1 MRRFYY
7 FYWMNKKELR
17 TKYKAL
23 RSQLSEEDLE
33 EMSLAIANKVLTL
46 PVWEKTYFQI
56 FLPIAEQKE
65 VNTEFIL
72 HLLSGKDKEI
82 IVSKSDFETR
92 EMTHFLLT
100 DNTKIKKNQYNIPE
114 PVDGLEVP
122 SRKIEVVFVPLL
134 AFDKTG
140 HRAGYGK
147 GFYDKFL
154 SECQAET
161 IKIGLSF
168 FEAEEKIEDVFES
181 DVKLDYCVTPNAVY
195 QF

>member
-1 MRRFYY
+1 MH
-7 FYWMNKKELR
+7 KKELR
-17 TKYKAL
+17 QKYKAK
-23 RSQLSEEDLE
+23 RQELSDTEIDDL
-33 EMSLAIANKVLTL
+33 SLAIANKVLTL
-46 PVWEKTYFQI
+46 PVWEKTYFHI

-72 HLLSGKDKEI
+72 HLLYGKDKEI
-82 IVSKSDFETR
+82 IVSKSNFETR

-100 DNTKIKKNQYNIPE
+100 ENTKIKKNEYNIPE

-122 SRKIEVVFVPLL
+122 TSKIEVVFVPLL
-134 AFDKTG
+134 AYDKTG

-154 SECQAET
+154 TECKPET

-168 FEAEEKIEDVFES
+168 FEPEEHIEDIFEN
-181 DVKLDYCVTPNAVY
+181 DVKLDYCVTPNGVY
-195 QF
+195 RF